1 MFDLI
6 SIATLFFAIISITL
20 LLLSIN
26 HFKKPHLRRR
36 LSLPPTP
43 FALPIIGH
51 LHLLGPIIHRSFHDL
66 SSRYGPLF
74 HLRLGSVPCFVVST
88 PELAKE
94 FLLTHELKFS
104 SRRDSIA
111 IQRLTYDSAFAF
123 APYGPYWKF
132 LKKLCTCDLLGA
144 RSINHFLP
152 VRTREVHCFVRLLID
167 KAVACE
173 PVNITKELSTLA
185 NNIISQMMIGVR
197 CSGTTGEAEE
207 ATTLAREVTKIFGE
221 FNVSDFMWVFRNF
234 DLQGFRK
241 RVEDIYTRYDAL
253 LERIITN
260 REEVREKN
268 VQERK
273 LGVEEG
279 HHVKDFLDLL
289 LDVLEED
296 HSEIKFTRDNIKGLI
311 LDFFTAGTDTSSI
324 AIEWALAELI
334 NNPRVL
340 QKAQE
345 EIDNVVGKHR
355 LVSESDG
362 PNLPYMQAIIRE
374 ALRLHPP
381 VPLITRKSIE
391 DCMIQGY
398 NIPAN
403 SMLFVNVW
411 SLARNPKYWDSP
423 LDFLPERFLRPEK
436 GGPVGPIDV
445 KGQHFQLLPFG
456 TGRRGCPGTSLAMQE
471 LPAMLAAMIQCFEWK
486 VVNQSGDVM
495 NGDGA
500 LDMTEQPGMTAPRAH
515 DLVCMPIPRID
526 QLYALLDP

>member
-1 MFDLI
+1 M
-6 SIATLFFAIISITL
+6 
-20 LLLSIN
+20 
-26 HFKKPHLRRR
+26 
-36 LSLPPTP
+36 
-43 FALPIIGH
+43 
-51 LHLLGPIIHRSFHDL
+51 
-66 SSRYGPLF
+66 
-74 HLRLGSVPCFVVST
+74 
-88 PELAKE
+88 
-94 FLLTHELKFS
+94 
-104 SRRDSIA
+104 
-111 IQRLTYDSAFAF
+111 
-123 APYGPYWKF
+123 
-132 LKKLCTCDLLGA
+132 
-144 RSINHFLP
+144 
-152 VRTREVHCFVRLLID
+152 
-167 KAVACE
+167 ACE

-221 FNVSDFMWVFRNF
+221 FNASDFMWVFRNF

-391 DCMIQGY
+391 DCVIQGY

-526 QLYALLDP
+526 QLYALLDS

>member
-6 SIATLFFAIISITL
+6 SIATLFFVIISTTL

-26 HFKKPHLRRR
+26 HFKKPPHLRLR

-152 VRTREVHCFVRLLID
+152 IRTREVHCFVRLLID

-234 DLQGFRK
+234 DLQGFSK

-273 LGVEEG
+273 LGVGEG
-279 HHVKDFLDLL
+279 RHVKDFLDLL
-289 LDVLEED
+289 LDVLEAD
-296 HSEIKFTRDNIKGLI
+296 HSEIKFSRDNIKGLI
-311 LDFFTAGTDTSSI
+311 L
-324 AIEWALAELI
+324 
-334 NNPRVL
+334 
-340 QKAQE
+340 
-345 EIDNVVGKHR
+345 
-355 LVSESDG
+355 
-362 PNLPYMQAIIRE
+362 
-374 ALRLHPP
+374 
-381 VPLITRKSIE
+381 
-391 DCMIQGY
+391 
-398 NIPAN
+398 
-403 SMLFVNVW
+403 
-411 SLARNPKYWDSP
+411 
-423 LDFLPERFLRPEK
+423 
-436 GGPVGPIDV
+436 
-445 KGQHFQLLPFG
+445 
-456 TGRRGCPGTSLAMQE
+456 
-471 LPAMLAAMIQCFEWK
+471 CFEWK